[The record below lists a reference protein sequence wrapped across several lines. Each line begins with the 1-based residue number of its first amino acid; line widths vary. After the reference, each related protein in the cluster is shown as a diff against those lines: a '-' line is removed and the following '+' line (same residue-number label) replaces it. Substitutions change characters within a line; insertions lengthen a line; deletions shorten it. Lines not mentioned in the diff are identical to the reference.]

1 MEQNGIISTHKITCI
16 LQYAKKMNLFRRQ
29 IFVGSIILISIIC
42 NKCYKPDIIPFIR
55 YELLIEIKDP
65 AGKNILNN
73 IDKDQIQES
82 FKISGQNNSPLKG
95 CYFYISEIEN
105 LKLLKIRCFTD
116 HNIKLGEINYVLDG
130 QKLLGTAKSN
140 NIKSIWRYEK
150 NNMHLKDLYFNDK
163 QIEHIK
169 VSEFLTYY
177 SIKIPE

>member
-1 MEQNGIISTHKITCI
+1 
-16 LQYAKKMNLFRRQ
+16 
-29 IFVGSIILISIIC
+29 
-42 NKCYKPDIIPFIR
+42 
-55 YELLIEIKDP
+55 LIEIKDP

-82 FKISGQNNSPLKG
+82 FKISGQNNSPLRG

-116 HNIKLGEINYVLDG
+116 HNIKLREINYVLDG

-140 NIKSIWRYEK
+140 NIKSIWFYEK